1 MSGPAAGRTH
11 LVLVGAT
18 GMVGGYALRYALEHP
33 AVERVIVIG
42 RRTLGISHTKL
53 NEILHPNFSDC
64 SALAERSCIQ
74 DATIFCLGAY
84 TGSVSDTE
92 FHTITVDYTV
102 EFARVLHASSH
113 AVTAAAL
120 ARELQVSE
128 RTIYRDLSELAA
140 QGAPVQGEAGVGY
153 MLRPGLFLPPLM
165 LTEDETEA
173 VLLGLRY
180 VDQRGDDV
188 LTKAAAN
195 AHAKILA
202 VLPHEGQIAAILPM
216 TIPGPKANG
225 FPDNK
230 VPLNALRSAIRTC
243 RRLAICYVNGEGH
256 QTQRVIWPIQL
267 GFMDSARVVTG
278 WCELRKAFRFFRT
291 DRISSAEIRD
301 RYPARRAD
309 LIRDFHA
316 QLSDEHSEGKSP
328 DRN

>member
-1 MSGPAAGRTH
+1 MSHPERALSRSVRLLA
-11 LVLVGAT
+11 LLQ
-18 GMVGGYALRYALEHP
+18 ALRC
-33 AVERVIVIG
+33 
-42 RRTLGISHTKL
+42 RRR
-53 NEILHPNFSDC
+53 P
-64 SALAERSCIQ
+64 
-74 DATIFCLGAY
+74 
-84 TGSVSDTE
+84 
-92 FHTITVDYTV
+92 
-102 EFARVLHASSH
+102 
-113 AVTAAAL
+113 VTAAAL

-140 QGAPVQGEAGVGY
+140 QGAPVQGEAGIGY

-195 AHAKILA
+195 ALAKILA
-202 VLPHEGQIAAILPM
+202 VLPQEGQIAATLPM

-225 FPDNK
+225 FPENK

-243 RRLAICYVNGEGH
+243 RRLAISYVNGEGH
-256 QTQRVIWPIQL
+256 RTQRVIWPIQL

-291 DRISSAEIRD
+291 DRISSAEICD